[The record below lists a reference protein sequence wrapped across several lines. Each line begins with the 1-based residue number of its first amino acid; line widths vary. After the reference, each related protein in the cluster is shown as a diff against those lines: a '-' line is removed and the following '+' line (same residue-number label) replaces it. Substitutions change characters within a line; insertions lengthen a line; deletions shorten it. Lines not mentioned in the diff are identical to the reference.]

1 MRVLIA
7 DDHIG
12 VRSAIRRVL
21 RERIRDSAVV
31 EASNLGELFARSFR
45 QQPDLVLLDWEL
57 SGLPSA
63 ATMSLAGN
71 DPKRRHSELRRN
83 VILFGLHNLTSHPR
97 VIVLSSHPEAR
108 QTALFVGADA
118 FVLKGGA
125 PQELFDALHSFTRIK
140 KNQPQKGSDNPK

>member
-21 RERIRDSAVV
+21 VERIRDSAVV
-31 EASNLGELFARSFR
+31 EAANLGELFARSFR
-45 QQPDLVLLDWEL
+45 QQPNLVLLDWEL

-63 ATMSLAGN
+63 ATMSLAAN
-71 DPKRRHSELRRN
+71 DAKRRHSELRRN
-83 VILFGLHNLTSHPR
+83 VVLFGLHNLTSHPWI
-97 VIVLSSHPEAR
+97 IVLSSHPEAR
-108 QTALFVGADA
+108 QSALFVGADA

-140 KNQPQKGSDNPK
+140 KNHPQKGLGRPK